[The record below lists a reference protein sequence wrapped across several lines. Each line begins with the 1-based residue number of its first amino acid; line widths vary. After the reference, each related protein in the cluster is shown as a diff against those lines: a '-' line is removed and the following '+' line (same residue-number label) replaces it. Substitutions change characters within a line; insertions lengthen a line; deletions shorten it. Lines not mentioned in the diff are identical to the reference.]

1 MSKKLRELQAR
12 KAKCVEKMRAITNK
26 AEAEGRDLSAEEVA
40 AFDAEKTAIA
50 AANASIER
58 EQELI
63 AAERSAVAV
72 DVGGA
77 NATVEGGEDQ
87 RANDPKRGFK
97 NVGEYFGAVRSA
109 AGQRRNGAGVD
120 ERLHIGAAAPTTFGG
135 EGAGVD
141 GGFLVPPE
149 FAKEIFTLSLTDD
162 ALLPYT
168 DNVNVQG
175 NSMVFPRDETTP
187 WGTNGVRAY
196 WQSEGSAG
204 TQTKPVLGANSLRLK
219 KLMALVPV
227 SDELAADTNA
237 LASYLPKKIGQSIM
251 WKTNE
256 AILFGDGNGTPL
268 GALKGAA
275 ALTVSKDS
283 GQSASTLTPTNLAN
297 MIARLPPGSF
307 GNSVWV
313 INNDVLPAL
322 FTLNN
327 TYQLL
332 YLPYGNGVG
341 AFQKNPYGTLLGRPV
356 MVSQHANTFSS
367 LGDVNLLD
375 LSYYQAITKAEGVE
389 TATSMHLYFDAD
401 AMAYRTLFR
410 VDGAPKITNQIAPA
424 KGSNKLSPFLQ
435 LQNR

>member
-1 MSKKLRELQAR
+1 MSKKLRELSAR
-12 KAKCVEKMRAITNK
+12 KTAHVQKMRAITDK
-26 AEAEGRDLSAEEVA
+26 ADAEGRDLNDAEVA
-40 AFDAEKTAIA
+40 EFDAEKKALA
-50 AANASIER
+50 ATNASIER
-58 EQELI
+58 EQTVIE
-63 AAERSAVAV
+63 AERNAAPVNGA
-72 DVGGA
+72 DVR
-77 NATVEGGEDQ
+77 VEGGEDQ
-87 RANDPKRGFK
+87 RAKDPKAGFK
-97 NVGEYFGAVRSA
+97 HVGEYFGAVRSA
-109 AGQRRNGAGVD
+109 TSLRRNGAAID
-120 ERLHIGAAAPTTFGG
+120 ERLNISAAAPSTFGN

-149 FAKEIFTLSLTDD
+149 FAKEIFTLSLADD

-168 DNVNVQG
+168 DNVNVAG

-237 LASYLPKKIGQSIM
+237 LGSYLPKKIGQSIM

-256 AILFGDGNGTPL
+256 AILFGDNNGTPL
-268 GALKGAA
+268 GALKGGA
-275 ALTVSKDS
+275 ALTVAKDS
-283 GQSASTLTPTNLAN
+283 GQATATLTQTNLAN

-307 GNSVWV
+307 ANAVWV

-341 AFQKNPYGTLLGRPV
+341 AFQKSPYGTLLGRPV
-356 MVSQHANTFSS
+356 MVSQHAKSFSS
-367 LGDVNLLD
+367 AGDVNLLD
-375 LSYYQAITKAEGVE
+375 LSYYQAITKSEGVE
-389 TATSMHLYFDAD
+389 TATSMHIYFDAD
-401 AMAYRTLFR
+401 AMAYRTIFR
-410 VDGAPKITNQIAPA
+410 VDGAPKISAAISPNN
-424 KGSNKLSPFLQ
+424 GSNKLSPFLQ
-435 LQNR
+435 LGAR